1 MPTRIYPI
9 RPIRYAQRGG
19 GDVSYGGELS
29 GGEKF
34 GTTLVDAI
42 NAAKRGAAQQ
52 ALQKRMDPIAN
63 QLINTAQP
71 PRAALVAP
79 GVNPQTNA
87 PNVINPAVT
96 NVAGSEPATGGVE
109 ELNARAQ
116 MAQLAGQLQAP
127 ELARD
132 RAARALAGRGGVQP
146 QAGSLGG
153 WEGYQGGGGK
163 QPGTTRT
170 KAGQEEPAGPLGTTP
185 LTSFKQL
192 QTHINEMYGNGTY
205 EHIVNNMDS
214 GDTTT
219 NPGYVTFTDP
229 DGKKSVK
236 IPTNDFATYQKQ
248 FNSLRQGQ
256 GLSPVYG
263 KGQDKTMGTTP
274 DNPIDVANDLDAAAT
289 PPGSYVRTPDGQIKR
304 KPTQ

>member
-1 MPTRIYPI
+1 MPTRIYPM
-9 RPIRYAQRGG
+9 RPLRYAQRGG

-29 GGEKF
+29 AGEKF
-34 GTTLVDAI
+34 GKTLVDAI
-42 NAAKRGAAQQ
+42 AAAKQGAAAQ
-52 ALQKRMDPIAN
+52 ALQKRMDPVAN
-63 QLINTAQP
+63 QIINTVQP

-96 NVAGSEPATGGVE
+96 NVAGSAPATGGVE

-116 MAQLAGQLQAP
+116 MSQLAGQLQAP

-132 RAARALAGRGGVQP
+132 KAARDLAGRGGVQP
-146 QAGSLGG
+146 QPGNLGA
-153 WEGYQGGGGK
+153 WEGYQGGGMTG
-163 QPGTTRT
+163 GTR
-170 KAGQEEPAGPLGTTP
+170 KAKVGQEEPAGPLNTTP

-192 QTHINEMYGNGTY
+192 QTHINGMYGNGTY
-205 EHIVNNMDS
+205 ETIVNNIDS
-214 GDTTT
+214 GDTKT
-219 NPGYVTFTDP
+219 NPGYVTFADP
-229 DGKKSVK
+229 TGKKTVK
-236 IPTNDFATYQKQ
+236 IPTDEFATYQKQ
-248 FNSLRQGQ
+248 YNQLRTGQ
-256 GLSPVYG
+256 GLSPIYG
-263 KGQDKTMGTTP
+263 ADQDKTLGTTP